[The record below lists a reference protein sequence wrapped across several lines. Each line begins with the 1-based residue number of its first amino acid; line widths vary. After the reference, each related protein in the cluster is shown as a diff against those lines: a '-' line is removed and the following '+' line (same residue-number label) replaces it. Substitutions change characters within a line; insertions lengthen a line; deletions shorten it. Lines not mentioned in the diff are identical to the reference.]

1 MREPMLGKIV
11 EVVMDRPL
19 GSAHPKHP
27 SMIYPVNYGYIPG
40 VMGGD
45 GEEQDAYVLGI
56 NEPLERFTGRVIGVI
71 HRRDDRETKWVV
83 APPGLRLH
91 QAQIMEQVLFQEKY
105 FRSWINALY
114 ERSCGMIPYRI
125 TQRGVE
131 YLLLLQKGSR
141 TWSFPKGHMEPY
153 ESERDTAIR
162 ELWEETRQTSHLLP
176 GFRETLTYSL
186 GHRRRKTIVLFLGE
200 VRHRSQLQRSEILE
214 GRFVSRET
222 ALRLL
227 RHTPYERILDHAE
240 QVIRT
245 AVETEETPGVFR
257 RFD

>member
-1 MREPMLGKIV
+1 MREAILGKTVTVTI
-11 EVVMDRPL
+11 DRPL
-19 GSAHPKHP
+19 GSVHPKYP
-27 SMIYPVNYGYIPG
+27 SSTFPVNCGYVSG
-40 VMGGD
+40 HMGSD
-45 GEEQDAYVLGI
+45 RQPQDAYVLGVS
-56 NEPLERFTGRVIGVI
+56 EPLESFTGRVIAII
-71 HRRDDRETKWVV
+71 HRRDSRETRWVV
-83 APPGLRLH
+83 VPLGLRLH
-91 QAQIMEQVLFQEKY
+91 QAQIMEQVMFQERH

-125 TQRGVE
+125 TERGIE

-153 ESERDTAIR
+153 ETERDTAIR
-162 ELWEETRQTSHLLP
+162 ELWEETRQTSRMLP

-200 VRHRSQLQRSEILE
+200 VRHRSQLQRTEILE

-227 RHTPYERILDHAE
+227 RHSPYERILDHAE
-240 QVIRT
+240 EVIHAMT
-245 AVETEETPGVFR
+245 DTYDHKGGGFR
-257 RFD
+257 